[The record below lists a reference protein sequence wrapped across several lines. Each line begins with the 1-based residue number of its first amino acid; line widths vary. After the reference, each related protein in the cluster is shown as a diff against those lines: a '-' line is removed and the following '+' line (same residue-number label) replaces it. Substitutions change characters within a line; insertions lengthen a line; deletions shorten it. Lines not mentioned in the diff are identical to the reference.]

1 MKKYSE
7 DVSGLK
13 EIFERRE
20 KLIQKINAL
29 QQGVESKW
37 VYYIRW
43 SRETRNFR
51 KRDLRAQ

>member
-29 QQGVESKW
+29 QQGVESK
-37 VYYIRW
+37 
-43 SRETRNFR
+43 
-51 KRDLRAQ
+51 